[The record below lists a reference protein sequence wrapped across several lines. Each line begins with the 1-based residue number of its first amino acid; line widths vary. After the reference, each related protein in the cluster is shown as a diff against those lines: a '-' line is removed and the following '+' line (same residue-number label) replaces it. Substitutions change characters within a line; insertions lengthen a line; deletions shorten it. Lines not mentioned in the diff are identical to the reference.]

1 MSGEQQATL
10 SVAEALEADLTVGE
24 IVEAKMRELADIC
37 RTTTPETVLEQH
49 HADWLMQEIA
59 KGWPAAVLLGLVTC
73 LPRVEQGETCGEF
86 GTRVLVEV
94 SGG

>member
-1 MSGEQQATL
+1 MGGEQQTTL

-24 IVEAKMRELADIC
+24 IVEAKMTELAGIC
-37 RTTTPETVLEQH
+37 RTTAPETVLEQQ

-73 LPRVEQGETCGEF
+73 LPRVELGETCGEF